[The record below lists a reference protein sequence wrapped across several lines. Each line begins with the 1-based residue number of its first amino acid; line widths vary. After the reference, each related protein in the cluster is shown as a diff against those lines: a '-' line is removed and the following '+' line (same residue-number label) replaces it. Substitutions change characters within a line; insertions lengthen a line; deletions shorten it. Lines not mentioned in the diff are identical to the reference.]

1 MKENRLL
8 GVNELAVGIWG
19 SSCFLEKPLNDL
31 LVFSPEPLESSAWV
45 DVVASCLSLLV
56 VWDSAF

>member
-1 MKENRLL
+1 M
-8 GVNELAVGIWG
+8 GSELAVGIWG

-31 LVFSPEPLESSAWV
+31 LLFSPEPLESSVWV